1 MAHLIIEYSRNLDDR
16 VDVDEVV
23 GTLHEA
29 ALGTGVVRIDA
40 LRTRAVAREHYAVGD
55 RDPGNSF
62 VAVVARLGPG
72 RPDHEKH
79 ELVDALITAL
89 EEVLGDAAATSMLS
103 VEYQEIDAEFRANR
117 NHLRPIIHDRV
128 GH

>member
-1 MAHLIIEYSRNLDDR
+1 MAHLIIEYSRNLADR
-16 VDVDEVV
+16 VDVDDVV
-23 GTLHEA
+23 GALHEA

-40 LRTRAVAREHYAVGD
+40 LRTRAAAREHYAGGD

-72 RPDHEKH
+72 RPDQEKH

-89 EEVLGDAAATSMLS
+89 EEALGDAAATSMLS